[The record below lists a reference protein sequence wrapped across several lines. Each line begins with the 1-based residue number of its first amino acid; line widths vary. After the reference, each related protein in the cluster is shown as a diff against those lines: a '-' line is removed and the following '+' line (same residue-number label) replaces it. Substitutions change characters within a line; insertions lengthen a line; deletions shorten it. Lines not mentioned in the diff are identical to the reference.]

1 MKIPKT
7 KDRMLLGIL
16 SGGLAFI
23 VQSAFDYASY
33 KKNISKRSYWS
44 TAAGVWVKSKR
55 QAKKW
60 NGQLLGAWMSFGL
73 NVLNGIFMV
82 WSLTKAGLAKWPL
95 KGVMLGSITGAIT
108 NALLSGFANNKV
120 APKDS
125 NSTLSYALTNAI
137 TGIVAAWAIVT
148 FGDESLFNERRVIAH
163 TSAEDASLAKPMNI
177 NESVV
182 KESQPNT
189 YIH

>member
-1 MKIPKT
+1 MNIPKT

-23 VQSAFDYASY
+23 VQSVFDYISF
-33 KKNISKRSYWS
+33 KQNISKRNYWS
-44 TAAGVWVKSKR
+44 TAAGVWVKSQR
-55 QAKKW
+55 QAKSW

-73 NVLNGIFMV
+73 NVMNGIFMV
-82 WSLTKAGLAKWPL
+82 WSFTKAGLKMWPI
-95 KGVMLGSITGAIT
+95 KGAVLGSITGGIT
-108 NALLSGFANNKV
+108 NALLSGFADNKV

-137 TGIVAAWAIVT
+137 TGIVAAWSIMA
-148 FGDESLFNERRVIAH
+148 FGDESLFNERRIVAV
-163 TSAEDASLAKPMNI
+163 TSGEDTLSTKPMNI

-182 KESQPNT
+182 EESNPT
-189 YIH
+189 YFH